1 MFEGSFFKMKS
12 LKNIVCVLLSVFGTI
27 SFANAQNV
35 VSPEEATMRST
46 SSVDWVKS
54 QFSSK
59 IALDIQKAHI
69 QLPSGKS
76 AATKRIEMQLPEL
89 IKDPLLTLNVDSS
102 VKLGDMII
110 HQNLTLEQLTHIID
124 NSKRTPGVLSTTSNE
139 MLVTN
144 TIKMNEI
151 GSLMVKHNVPYRAQT
166 PIETISSRVYT
177 GIVIDA
183 RSILPVHGEYT
194 VESMEPCFF
203 PKIWN
208 EQMDLIYER
217 NMVNRNIASE
227 NGIVH
232 YDISD
237 DTPESIKRVGRDP
250 LRITAIEVYGANR
263 TDPVISY
270 DDYLRIM
277 TVPKNRDLLRDG
289 KVVILL
295 DKGMLVHTVGAPD
308 KSGSY
313 YAVYDKLK
321 EFVFEDK
328 TAEFVEIEDVPSG
341 MQITVNDLKFEADSA
356 KLLSD
361 ETPRIKA
368 LAEQLKMATRDNGF
382 TILIE
387 GHTADVG
394 KPVGQMNLSIERA
407 NAIVEALVEQG
418 VKRELLSTRG
428 FGGTVP
434 VGDNSTPEGRAL
446 NRRVE
451 IKVMPENTNVQ
462 YAK

>member
-1 MFEGSFFKMKS
+1 MKS
-12 LKNIVCVLLSVFGTI
+12 FCKSVKNIFLMSIIATSFVFLSYGQEIVTK
-27 SFANAQNV
+27 
-35 VSPEEATMRST
+35 EEATMKST
-46 SSVDWVKS
+46 SSVDWIKT

-59 IALDIQKAHI
+59 ISLDIQKANI

-124 NSKRTPGVLSTTSNE
+124 KSRRSPGVLSTTSNE

-144 TIKMNEI
+144 TINMNEI
-151 GSLMVKHNVPYRAQT
+151 GSLMVKHNVPYKAQT
-166 PIETISSRVYT
+166 PIETISSRSYT

-194 VESMEPCFF
+194 VENVEPCFF

-208 EQMDLIYER
+208 EQMDLMYER
-217 NMVNRNIASE
+217 NMVNRAIASE

-232 YDISD
+232 YDTD
-237 DTPESIKRVGRDP
+237 DTCSECVRRVGRDP

-277 TVPKNRDLLRDG
+277 TVPKNRELLRDG

-295 DKGMLVHTVGAPD
+295 NKGMLVHTVGAPD

-321 EFVFEDK
+321 EFVYEDK
-328 TAEFVEIEDVPSG
+328 TTKEFVQIDDVPTG
-341 MQITVNDLKFEADSA
+341 IQITINDLKFEADSA
-356 KLLSD
+356 KLLSG

-368 LAEQLKMATRDNGF
+368 LAEQLKEATRDNGF

-407 NAIVEALVEQG
+407 NAIVAALVEQG
-418 VKRELLSTRG
+418 VKREILSTRG

-434 VGDNSTPEGRAL
+434 VGDNKTAEGRAL

-451 IKVMPENTNVQ
+451 IKVMPGNTTVQ

>member
-1 MFEGSFFKMKS
+1 MKS
-12 LKNIVCVLLSVFGTI
+12 IKIYAI
-27 SFANAQNV
+27 FAVAFLIFTQTALMSEV
-35 VSPEEATMRST
+35 VTKEEATMRST
-46 SSVDWVKS
+46 SSVDWTKTL
-54 QFSSK
+54 FSSK
-59 IALDIQKAHI
+59 ISLDIQKANI
-69 QLPSGKS
+69 QLPSGKI

-110 HQNLTLEQLTHIID
+110 HQNMTFEQLTHIID
-124 NSKRTPGVLSTTSNE
+124 KSRRSPGVLSTTSNE

-144 TIKMNEI
+144 TISLTEI

-166 PIETISSRVYT
+166 PIETISSRSYT
-177 GIVIDA
+177 GIIIDA
-183 RSILPVHGEYT
+183 RSMLPVHGEYT
-194 VESMEPCFF
+194 VENVEPCFF

-208 EQMDLIYER
+208 EQMDLMYER
-217 NMVNRNIASE
+217 NMVNRVIASE
-227 NGIVH
+227 QGIVH
-232 YDISD
+232 YDTDENSE
-237 DTPESIKRVGRDP
+237 ESFRRVGRDP

-277 TVPKNRDLLRDG
+277 TVPKNRELLRDG

-295 DKGMLVHTVGAPD
+295 NKEMLVHTVGAPD

-321 EFVFEDK
+321 EFVYEDK
-328 TAEFVEIEDVPSG
+328 TTEFLHIDDVPTG
-341 MQITVNDLKFEADSA
+341 IQITINDLKFEADSS
-356 KLLSD
+356 KLLSG

-368 LAEQLKMATRDNGF
+368 LAEQLKEATRDNGF

-418 VKRELLSTRG
+418 VKREILSMRG

-434 VGDNSTPEGRAL
+434 VGDNSTAEGRAL

-451 IKVMPENTNVQ
+451 IKVMPSNTTVQ

>member
-1 MFEGSFFKMKS
+1 MKLLKYIFAVFVFAAASTSFS
-12 LKNIVCVLLSVFGTI
+12 
-27 SFANAQNV
+27 QNDF

-46 SSVDWVKS
+46 SSVDWTKS
-54 QFSSK
+54 SFTSK
-59 IALDIQKAHI
+59 IALDLQKANI
-69 QLPSGKS
+69 RMPSGKT
-76 AATKRIEMQLPEL
+76 AASKLVELQLPAL
-89 IKDPLLTLNVDSS
+89 LKDPLLTLNVDSS

-110 HQNLTLEQLTHIID
+110 HQNMTFEQLTHIID
-124 NSKRTPGVLSTTSNE
+124 KSRRTPGSLSMMSSE
-139 MLVTN
+139 MLVMN
-144 TIKMNEI
+144 SINMNEI
-151 GSLMVKHNVPYRAQT
+151 GALMVKHNVPYRAQT
-166 PIETISSRVYT
+166 PIETISSRAYT

-183 RSILPVHGEYT
+183 RNMLPVHGEYT
-194 VESMEPCFF
+194 VEIMEPCFF

-208 EQMDLIYER
+208 EQMDLMYER
-217 NMVNRNIASE
+217 NMVSRKIASE
-227 NGIVH
+227 SGIVH
-232 YDISD
+232 YDTAE

-250 LRITAIEVYGANR
+250 LRITAVEIYGANR
-263 TDPVISY
+263 CDPVISY
-270 DDYLRIM
+270 DDYLRVM
-277 TVPKNRDLLRDG
+277 TVPKNRELLREG

-295 DKGMLVHTVGAPD
+295 DKGVLVHPVASPD

-313 YAVYDKLK
+313 YAVFDKLK
-321 EFVFEDK
+321 EFVYTDK
-328 TAEFVEIEDVPSG
+328 TTEFVQIEDVPTG
-341 MQITVNDLKFEADSA
+341 IQITVNDLKFEADSSR
-356 KLLSD
+356 LLSG

-368 LAEQLKMATRDNGF
+368 LAEQLKEATRDNGF

-407 NAIVEALVEQG
+407 SAIVEALVEQG

-434 VGDNSTPEGRAL
+434 VGDNATAEGRAL

-451 IKVMPENTNVQ
+451 IKVMPGKTTVQ

>member
-1 MFEGSFFKMKS
+1 MKS
-12 LKNIVCVLLSVFGTI
+12 LKKISLIVIASASFLLHAQNIVT
-27 SFANAQNV
+27 
-35 VSPEEATMRST
+35 PEEATMRST
-46 SSVDWVKS
+46 SSVDWIKA
-54 QFSSK
+54 QFTSK
-59 IALDIQKAHI
+59 ITLDIQKAGI
-69 QLPSGKS
+69 QLPSGKT
-76 AATKRIEMQLPEL
+76 AATKNVEMQLPAL

-110 HQNLTLEQLTHIID
+110 QNNLTLEQLTHIID
-124 NSKRTPGVLSTTSNE
+124 KSRRTPGVLTVGTNE

-144 TIKMNEI
+144 TINLSEI
-151 GSLMVKHNVPYRAQT
+151 GALMVKHNVPYKGQI
-166 PIETISSRVYT
+166 PIETISSRAYT
-177 GIVIDA
+177 GIIIDA
-183 RSILPVHGEYT
+183 TSVLPVHGEYT
-194 VESMEPCFF
+194 VESTEPCFF

-208 EQMDLIYER
+208 DQMDLIYER
-217 NMVNRNIASE
+217 NMVNRNVAASE
-227 NGIVH
+227 GIVH
-232 YDISD
+232 YD
-237 DTPESIKRVGRDP
+237 TESECAECIKRVGRDP
-250 LRITAIEVYGANR
+250 LRITAIEVFGANR

-277 TVPKNRDLLRDG
+277 TVPKNRELLREG

-295 DKGMLVHTVGAPD
+295 GKKMLAHSVGAPD

-328 TAEFVEIEDVPSG
+328 TAEFVDIGEVPTG
-341 MQITVNDLKFEADSA
+341 IQITVNDLKFEADSSR
-356 KLLSD
+356 LLAG

-368 LAEQLKMATRDNGF
+368 LAEQLKEATRDNGF

-394 KPVGQMNLSIERA
+394 KPVGQMKLSIERA
-407 NAIVEALVEQG
+407 NAIVDALVEHG
-418 VKRELLSTRG
+418 VKREIFTTRG

-434 VGDNSTPEGRAL
+434 VGDNSTAEGRAL

-451 IKVMPENTNVQ
+451 IKVMPGMTTVQ